1 MTQLGNLYFMDLWNQ
16 GQTRPRSGRSGQSGL
31 SWHPQKAKQ
40 KVLKNSFF
48 RQQVNQLSNLQA
60 WEDIG
65 SNLDQHNV
73 PQKATN
79 TTIIFFVFIIITS
92 IFYSYAVD
100 FANETSSSPLTS
112 MYLSM
117 LGRDHLVTSHTALF
131 SPNLFDGQITQI
143 SIHQLSDPENKK
155 CSPWKVFRIEPPSN
169 QWTFEQER
177 P

>member
-1 MTQLGNLYFMDLWNQ
+1 MNSLQSIVVTRWKYQFLEYLEYLTLIIVFFYYFPSIAHLI
-16 GQTRPRSGRSGQSGL
+16 L
-31 SWHPQKAKQ
+31 SVYFDKKQ
-40 KVLKNSFF
+40 ELIIAARKK
-48 RQQVNQLSNLQA
+48 RQQYQQLSNLQA

-117 LGRDHLVTSHTALF
+117 LGRDHLFMSLA
-131 SPNLFDGQITQI
+131 
-143 SIHQLSDPENKK
+143 
-155 CSPWKVFRIEPPSN
+155 C
-169 QWTFEQER
+169 
-177 P
+177 

>member
-1 MTQLGNLYFMDLWNQ
+1 MFFFLKSKLILFPKVRNYMTQMTLLGNLYFLDLS
-16 GQTRPRSGRSGQSGL
+16 R
-31 SWHPQKAKQ
+31 HPWKAKQ

-73 PQKATN
+73 PQKSTN

-100 FANETSSSPLTS
+100 FANETSNSPLTS

-117 LGRDHLVTSHTALF
+117 LGGDHLVMSLA
-131 SPNLFDGQITQI
+131 
-143 SIHQLSDPENKK
+143 
-155 CSPWKVFRIEPPSN
+155 C
-169 QWTFEQER
+169 
-177 P
+177 